1 MSIIAKK
8 VSDGLSCFIE
18 ISNKGGVILS
28 KSENSSLECKITHK
42 YDELEYIVYPNS
54 EEVLITLDSINNKF
68 SKSVTS

>member
-8 VSDGLSCFIE
+8 ISDGLSCFIE
-18 ISNKGGVILS
+18 ISTKDGAILS

-42 YDELEYIVYPNS
+42 YDELDYIILPNS

-68 SKSVTS
+68 SK

>member
-8 VSDGLSCFIE
+8 ISDGLSCFIE
-18 ISNKGGVILS
+18 ISTKDGVILS

-42 YDELEYIVYPNS
+42 YDGLDYIILPNS

-68 SKSVTS
+68 SKKVIT